1 MNIIARFF
9 KTGLVAL
16 AMGLAILSPVM
27 AQDLLSPAG
36 RPDRPVGA
44 MDAPVTLIEYS
55 SPTCG
60 HCVAYHR
67 EVAPLVRANY
77 VDTGKVRL
85 LFRPM
90 TRNAI
95 DAAIFML
102 TEAQPGERYQAV
114 LDAFYA
120 RHEDIAAAADIKALL
135 AEIAAEQ
142 GIDQSRFDAI
152 LADETGF
159 NPLQLLASQAV
170 DEFGLE
176 GTPTFFI
183 NGAKLVGS
191 IGTESVAA
199 AIDAALLAR
208 NAAPKS

>member
-1 MNIIARFF
+1 MNIIARSF
-9 KTGLVAL
+9 KPVLIALVMGVAL
-16 AMGLAILSPVM
+16 LSPAA

-36 RPDRPVGA
+36 RQDRPAGA
-44 MDAPVTLIEYS
+44 LDAAVTLIEYS

-67 EVAPLVRANY
+67 EVAPLVLAGY
-77 VDTGKVRL
+77 VETGKVRL

-102 TEAQPGERYQAV
+102 AEAQRGERYQTV

-135 AEIAAEQ
+135 AEIAAGE
-142 GIDQSRFDAI
+142 GIDQGQFDAI
-152 LADETGF
+152 LADEAAFT
-159 NPLQLLASQAV
+159 PLQLLASQAV
-170 DEFGLE
+170 EAFGLE

-183 NGAKLVGS
+183 NGEKLVGS
-191 IGTESVAA
+191 IGKDNMTA
-199 AIDAALLAR
+199 AIDAALLAQ
-208 NAAPKS
+208 NASSKP